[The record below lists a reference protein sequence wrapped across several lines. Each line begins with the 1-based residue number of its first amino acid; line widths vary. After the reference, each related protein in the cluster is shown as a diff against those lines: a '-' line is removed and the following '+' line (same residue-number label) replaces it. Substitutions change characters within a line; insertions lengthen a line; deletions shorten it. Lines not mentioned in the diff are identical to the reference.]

1 MTKWSWF
8 PCRHNHRL
16 MRWQPHSSQASYR
29 VFCGELHRSPLVL
42 GSIFLFS
49 LPSSQQCS
57 IILPFPDVNIVPTT
71 PSHHLERAA
80 QTIHNT
86 HNHKT
91 FDNTNINFNISNTNF
106 SWVISSLE
114 VDMSCMK
121 IFNWLNKQSIVHTYT
136 GCVFFIHHQEWGC
149 CELVFGLWSLPCDPK
164 TRKKLLFGK
173 KHSLMG
179 FKIRQADCQQ
189 KGKVQDVLIWG

>member
-49 LPSSQQCS
+49 LPSSQHCS

-136 GCVFFIHHQEWGC
+136 GCVFLFIIRNGAVVSLFLDSEAF
-149 CELVFGLWSLPCDPK
+149 LVTPRLGANYFLVRNSQL
-164 TRKKLLFGK
+164 
-173 KHSLMG
+173 
-179 FKIRQADCQQ
+179 
-189 KGKVQDVLIWG
+189 